1 MNTPRL
7 FVNRKSRHDTIA
19 YWDGGPD
26 NHKAWKKN
34 RRNLG
39 PGWYY
44 YNKGQDVINYVRNE
58 SGFRERPLANINWS
72 NSIVLLGCSVVE
84 GIGNTVDDT
93 ISKNLENILNVPV
106 LNLGVSGSGID
117 FAGVN
122 SLILHN
128 DYPTPRAVVQLWSG
142 LGRYSDFVT
151 SSRAIRYMPT
161 KKDYDAKYM
170 WEERNKYYVEADRT
184 LWKNK
189 TIYYEGSVFLD
200 TSQELDI
207 TFYEVNDF
215 ARDGDHPGPI
225 TNRLIAEDIAEN
237 LKAQGL

>member
-1 MNTPRL
+1 MRL
-7 FVNRKSRHDTIA
+7 FVNKTSKRNKID

-26 NHKAWKKN
+26 NKKSWNKN
-34 RRNLG
+34 RKKLG

-44 YNKGQDVINYVRNE
+44 YNKGENVISYDRNE
-58 SGFRERPLANINWS
+58 FGFRERPVADIDWS
-72 NSIVLLGCSVVE
+72 NSIVLFGCSVVE
-84 GIGNTVDDT
+84 GIGNVLEDT
-93 ISKNLENILNVPV
+93 IAKQVENILNMPV

-117 FAGVN
+117 LASVN

-128 DYPTPRAVVQLWSG
+128 DYPTPKAVVQLWSG
-142 LGRYSDFVT
+142 IGRYCDFFSYT
-151 SSRAIRYMPT
+151 EAEHYRATNRKYRAE
-161 KKDYDAKYM
+161 YDWKN
-170 WEERNKYYVEADRT
+170 RNRYYVEADRT

-189 TIYYEGSVFLD
+189 TIYYEGSIFVS
-200 TSQELDI
+200 TASELDV
-207 TFYEVNDF
+207 TFYKVNDF